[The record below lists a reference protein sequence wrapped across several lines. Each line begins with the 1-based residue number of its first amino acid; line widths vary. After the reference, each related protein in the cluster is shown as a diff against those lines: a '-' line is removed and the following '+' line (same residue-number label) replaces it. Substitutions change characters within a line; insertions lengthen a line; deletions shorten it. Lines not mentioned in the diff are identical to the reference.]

1 MAPRV
6 TYMEQIVETLYNL
19 CSENPHYYGRK
30 GASYQYIYRYML
42 ATYGRKDCNRIKRA
56 LKKGVEDGYIVQIK
70 LSFKLTDET
79 KKYMKKT
86 RKG

>member
-1 MAPRV
+1 
-6 TYMEQIVETLYNL
+6 
-19 CSENPHYYGRK
+19 
-30 GASYQYIYRYML
+30 ML